1 MLSQIFAA
9 ALLLPLC
16 HALPTIAVKDSALA
30 GRQTTCAAVH
40 ILIARGT
47 TEEYP
52 GDMGSLANL
61 IIANNDDADYEDVI
75 YPATFDYI
83 SSTRQ
88 GMSATMNQLTAYV
101 EACPQSKIVLLGY
114 SQGAHVTGDA
124 LCGGGGGSNLGA
136 ETEPVSTDIGEHVAA
151 VVWYGDP
158 RHIAGQSYDEGTAT
172 TDGLYPRTA
181 AQLAVL
187 NDHYADKIHSY
198 CDDGDPF
205 CAGGTSVSVH
215 GEYPEHYDEEAAA
228 WVQSL
233 L

>member
-1 MLSQIFAA
+1 MLGQIAA
-9 ALLLPLC
+9 AAILLLPWC
-16 HALPTIAVKDSALA
+16 HALPTIAAKGAVLA

-61 IIANNDDADYEDVI
+61 IIANNGDADYENII

-101 EACPQSKIVLLGY
+101 EACPDSKIVLLGY

-124 LCGGGGGSNLGA
+124 LSGGGGSGLGA
-136 ETEPVSTDIGEHVAA
+136 ATDPVSTDIGEHVAA
-151 VVWYGDP
+151 AVWYGDP
-158 RHIAGQSYDEGTAT
+158 RHVAGQSYNEGTAT
-172 TDGLYPRTA
+172 RSGLYPRTA
-181 AQLAVL
+181 AQLAIL
-187 NDHYADKIHSY
+187 NQYYADKIRSY

-215 GEYPEHYDEEAAA
+215 GEYPENYDAEAAA

>member
-88 GMSATMNQLTAYV
+88 GMSVTMNQLTAYV

-114 SQGAHVTGDA
+114 SQVRRLITEHSPFPILTRGARDTVDSARLT
-124 LCGGGGGSNLGA
+124 
-136 ETEPVSTDIGEHVAA
+136 
-151 VVWYGDP
+151 
-158 RHIAGQSYDEGTAT
+158 
-172 TDGLYPRTA
+172 
-181 AQLAVL
+181 VL
-187 NDHYADKIHSY
+187 L
-198 CDDGDPF
+198 
-205 CAGGTSVSVH
+205 V
-215 GEYPEHYDEEAAA
+215 
-228 WVQSL
+228 
-233 L
+233 